1 MQRFVIPHNHEITKE
16 DRQKLNGHGSVIL
29 WFTGLPSAGKSTLA
43 NEVEKRLIT
52 SGVRTFI
59 LDGDNV
65 RMGLCKDLGFSEAD
79 RAENIRR
86 IGEVSKLFINAGC
99 IVLSAFVSPYRKD
112 RDAVRALVDDGEF
125 VEVYVQA
132 PLEICEQ
139 RDVKGL
145 YKKAREGVIKGFTG
159 IDDPYEAPLEPEMII
174 ETDKMTLGPCKGGVV
189 RLVVTDNGPG
199 VPTADRE
206 KLFMPYYSTKGRG
219 SGLGLAIVRR
229 IVAEHGGGIDVGDAT
244 PNGTVFTVELPAA

>member
-16 DRQKLNGHGSVIL
+16 DRRKLNGHGSVIL

-43 NEVEKRLIT
+43 NEVEKKLIST
-52 SGVRTFI
+52 GVRTFI

-65 RMGLCKDLGFSEAD
+65 RMGLCKDLGFSETD

-86 IGEVSKLFINAGC
+86 IGEVSKLFVNAGC
-99 IVLSAFVSPYRKD
+99 IVLSAFVSPYRRD

-125 VEVYVQA
+125 VEIYVKA
-132 PLEICEQ
+132 PLEVCEQ

-159 IDDPYEAPLEPEMII
+159 IDDPYEEPLKPEMII
-174 ETDKMTLGPCKGGVV
+174 ETDKVSLAEGAEQILGY
-189 RLVVTDNGPG
+189 L
-199 VPTADRE
+199 
-206 KLFMPYYSTKGRG
+206 SGRHVLN
-219 SGLGLAIVRR
+219 SNQ
-229 IVAEHGGGIDVGDAT
+229 
-244 PNGTVFTVELPAA
+244 P

>member
-16 DRQKLNGHGSVIL
+16 DRRKLNGHGSVIL

-43 NEVEKRLIT
+43 NEVEKRLVT

-99 IVLSAFVSPYRKD
+99 IVLSAFVSPYRRD
-112 RDAVRALVDDGEF
+112 RDAVRALVEPGEF
-125 VEVYVQA
+125 VEVYVER
-132 PLEICEQ
+132 PP
-139 RDVKGL
+139 RDMR
-145 YKKAREGVIKGFTG
+145 AARREGALQEGEGGRDKGVHRNRRPLRG
-159 IDDPYEAPLEPEMII
+159 AAQAGDNHRDRQDDA
-174 ETDKMTLGPCKGGVV
+174 
-189 RLVVTDNGPG
+189 R
-199 VPTADRE
+199 A
-206 KLFMPYYSTKGRG
+206 
-219 SGLGLAIVRR
+219 
-229 IVAEHGGGIDVGDAT
+229 GD
-244 PNGTVFTVELPAA
+244 